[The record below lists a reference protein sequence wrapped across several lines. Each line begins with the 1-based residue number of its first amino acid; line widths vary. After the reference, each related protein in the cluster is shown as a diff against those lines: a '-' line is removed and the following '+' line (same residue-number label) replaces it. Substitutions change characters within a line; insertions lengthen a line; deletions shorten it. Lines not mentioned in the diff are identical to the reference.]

1 MSIEHDKDKFF
12 LKLLGEYIGYKFW
25 TLLYISSIMAA
36 LLVIGSFGGNLFPL
50 NNIVRFII
58 SALLILIVFSLS
70 VYFGEIN
77 RGLENIMKELGTPV
91 PSLGIWSSIKF
102 VLFAD
107 ENGKKDNRKFKE
119 RFATQ
124 WPGWAIWFLWIIV
137 LFLIFLIWTNTEI
150 GKNGNFKIKLLNIWN
165 MFF

>member
-1 MSIEHDKDKFF
+1 MNIEHDKDKFF
-12 LKLLGEYIGYKFW
+12 LKLLGEYIGYKFG

-36 LLVIGSFGGNLFPL
+36 FLVIGSFGGNLFPL

-58 SALLILIVFSLS
+58 SILLILIVFSLS

-124 WPGWAIWFLWIIV
+124 WSGWAIWLWIIV

-150 GKNGNFKIKLLNIWN
+150 GKNVNFKIKLLNIWN

>member
-1 MSIEHDKDKFF
+1 
-12 LKLLGEYIGYKFW
+12 
-25 TLLYISSIMAA
+25 
-36 LLVIGSFGGNLFPL
+36 
-50 NNIVRFII
+50 
-58 SALLILIVFSLS
+58 
-70 VYFGEIN
+70 
-77 RGLENIMKELGTPV
+77 MKELGTPV

-124 WPGWAIWFLWIIV
+124 WSGWAIWFLWIIV

-150 GKNGNFKIKLLNIWN
+150 GKNVNFKIKLLNIWN